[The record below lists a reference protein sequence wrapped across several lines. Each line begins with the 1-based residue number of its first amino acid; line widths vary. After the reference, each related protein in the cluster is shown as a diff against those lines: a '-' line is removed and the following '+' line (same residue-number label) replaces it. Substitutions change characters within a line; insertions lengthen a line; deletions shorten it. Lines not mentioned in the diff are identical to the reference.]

1 MSAISKIKG
10 KDVSGAIMT
19 PNAKKARPKKSTK
32 WAFAEGS
39 RLDET
44 QIPDY
49 ILWQMNEVANGIE
62 VSNPAL
68 FVDIFHNENLMAALN
83 CQHAP
88 FAPLATPQA
97 TNEAFRAWLVQTAET
112 VQNVQALDPAVPTF
126 DHLFNNAANNIV
138 YSKWQIIHWLA
149 AMDNAN
155 IQPFA
160 RVYQMDGIGVN
171 CAEVQELNQV
181 FHL

>member
-1 MSAISKIKG
+1 MSAIGKRKG
-10 KDVSGAIMT
+10 KDVPGAIVT
-19 PNAKKARPKKSTK
+19 SDAKKARPKKSTK
-32 WAFAEGS
+32 WTVAEGS
-39 RLDET
+39 GLDET
-44 QIPDY
+44 QIPDQ
-49 ILWQMNEVANGIE
+49 ILWQMNEVANGIK
-62 VSNPAL
+62 VGDPAL

-88 FAPLATPQA
+88 IAPLATPQA

-112 VQNVQALDPAVPTF
+112 VQNVQALDPTVPTF
-126 DHLFNNAANNIV
+126 DHLSNSATNDIV

-155 IQPFA
+155 VQPFA

-171 CAEVQELNQV
+171 RAEVQELNQV